1 MSPHAQSA
9 DQGENSKWT
18 ATKMF
23 EKKDT
28 DMDGFLSIEEFKH
41 GRSEK
46 FLENAEKRFSV
57 LDTNHDEKVSLEELM
72 AGWADMTRNKK
83 K

>member
-1 MSPHAQSA
+1 
-9 DQGENSKWT
+9 
-18 ATKMF
+18 
-23 EKKDT
+23 
-28 DMDGFLSIEEFKH
+28 MDGFLSIEEFKH

-57 LDTNHDEKVSLEELM
+57 LDTNHDKVSLEELM
-72 AGWADMTRNKK
+72 AGGADMTLNKK